1 MNFEHFIA
9 KRISFQSKRSFSK
22 MIVRIA
28 ITGIALGIAV
38 MILSLAVIRG
48 FKSTIQDKLRN
59 FAGDIQISKIQLAN
73 NPENSFIYQSDSLST
88 ALKNNTGIAHYNEF
102 ASKVGVLRMGSQMDP
117 IVLKG
122 LGENYHA
129 SFYQSIL
136 TQGRLFQ
143 QANEIIISKDLAN
156 RYQVALNTSLYI
168 YFADEQLKI
177 RKLKVVGIFDSGIDQ
192 LDRMYIISSID
203 IIKSVNNWQNKE
215 IGGYE
220 IYANQRIKDEQLM
233 NQLNASLSFDAYAQ
247 TVTALYPSMFEWL
260 ALLDVNGQVIIIL
273 MLLVAGIN
281 MISALLIIIL
291 ERSATIGLLKTLG
304 AKNISIQKI
313 FLWNAG
319 YLITYGLLIGN
330 AIALLISFIQIKTH
344 ILKLDQTNYYMSY
357 VPIELSFS
365 DIIYLNLGALVA
377 CILMVV
383 IPSFLITKIT
393 AIKAIRFN

>member
-28 ITGIALGIAV
+28 ITGIALGIAI

-48 FKSTIQDKLRN
+48 FKSTIQEKLRN

-88 ALKNNTGIAHYNEF
+88 ALKNNKGIAHYNEF

-122 LGENYHA
+122 LGKNYHA

-168 YFADEQLKI
+168 YFWYRSI
-177 RKLKVVGIFDSGIDQ
+177 RSHV
-192 LDRMYIISSID
+192 
-203 IIKSVNNWQNKE
+203 
-215 IGGYE
+215 
-220 IYANQRIKDEQLM
+220 
-233 NQLNASLSFDAYAQ
+233 
-247 TVTALYPSMFEWL
+247 
-260 ALLDVNGQVIIIL
+260 
-273 MLLVAGIN
+273 
-281 MISALLIIIL
+281 
-291 ERSATIGLLKTLG
+291 
-304 AKNISIQKI
+304 
-313 FLWNAG
+313 
-319 YLITYGLLIGN
+319 
-330 AIALLISFIQIKTH
+330 
-344 ILKLDQTNYYMSY
+344 YY
-357 VPIELSFS
+357 F
-365 DIIYLNLGALVA
+365 
-377 CILMVV
+377 
-383 IPSFLITKIT
+383 
-393 AIKAIRFN
+393 FN

>member
-203 IIKSVNNWQNKE
+203 IIKSVNNWQHKE

-220 IYANQRIKDEQLM
+220 IYANQRMPDEQLM

-247 TVTALYPSMFEWL
+247 TVTTLYPSMFEWL

-330 AIALLISFIQIKTH
+330 AIALFISFIQIKTH

>member
-48 FKSTIQDKLRN
+48 FKTTIQDKLRN

-88 ALKNNTGIAHYNEF
+88 ALKNNKGIAHFNEF

-122 LGENYHA
+122 LGKNYHA
-129 SFYQSIL
+129 GFYQSIL

-192 LDRMYIISSID
+192 LDRMYIVSDID
-203 IIKSVNNWQNKE
+203 IIKSVNNWHQQE

-220 IYANQRIKDEQLM
+220 IYANQRISDQQLIA
-233 NQLNASLSFDAYAQ
+233 QLNAALPFDAYAQ
-247 TVTALYPSMFEWL
+247 TVSALYPSMFEWL

-304 AKNISIQKI
+304 AKNNSIQKI
-313 FLWNAG
+313 FLWNAA
-319 YLITYGLLIGN
+319 YLISYGLLIGN
-330 AIALLISFIQIKTH
+330 SIALIISFIQAKTH

-365 DIIYLNLGALVA
+365 DIIYLNVGALFA

>member
-38 MILSLAVIRG
+38 MILSLAVFRG

-88 ALKNNTGIAHYNEF
+88 ALKNNKGIAHYNEF

-192 LDRMYIISSID
+192 LDRMYIISDID
-203 IIKSVNNWQNKE
+203 IIKSVNNWQHKE

>member
-1 MNFEHFIA
+1 M
-9 KRISFQSKRSFSK
+9 
-22 MIVRIA
+22 
-28 ITGIALGIAV
+28 
-38 MILSLAVIRG
+38 
-48 FKSTIQDKLRN
+48 
-59 FAGDIQISKIQLAN
+59 
-73 NPENSFIYQSDSLST
+73 
-88 ALKNNTGIAHYNEF
+88 
-102 ASKVGVLRMGSQMDP
+102 
-117 IVLKG
+117 
-122 LGENYHA
+122 
-129 SFYQSIL
+129 
-136 TQGRLFQ
+136 
-143 QANEIIISKDLAN
+143 
-156 RYQVALNTSLYI
+156 
-168 YFADEQLKI
+168 
-177 RKLKVVGIFDSGIDQ
+177 VGIFDSGIDQ
-192 LDRMYIISSID
+192 LDRMYIISDID
-203 IIKSVNNWQNKE
+203 IIKSVNNWQHKE

-220 IYANQRIKDEQLM
+220 IYANQRMPDEQLM

-319 YLITYGLLIGN
+319 YLITYGLIIGN

-365 DIIYLNLGALVA
+365 DIIYLNLGALLA

>member
-88 ALKNNTGIAHYNEF
+88 ALKNNKGIAHYNEF

-192 LDRMYIISSID
+192 LDRMYIISDID
-203 IIKSVNNWQNKE
+203 IIKSVNNWQHKE

-220 IYANQRIKDEQLM
+220 IYANQRITDEQLM

-330 AIALLISFIQIKTH
+330 AIALFISFIQIKTH